1 VIEIETRRT
10 SRRLAFP
17 MVCLAAL
24 AEFIGVGILIPVLP
38 RYVRQ
43 DLGLGDLAVGIA
55 VGVFAVG
62 ALGVRPLAGR
72 WGDVRG
78 RRPLLVAGLVITAV
92 PTAAMAAGGG
102 YGAVLA
108 LRVVTGVGQALF
120 FVGGA
125 TLAAD
130 LAAPGRRGAALS
142 LFSLPIYAG
151 LGVGPALGEQLYERY
166 GAAPAF
172 VVAGALPAV
181 ALLLAPVLPDHRP
194 DPAPTG
200 AARVKGPLLHPVAF
214 GPGVVILLGLLGFIG
229 FQAYL
234 TLYSDQIGLAR
245 PELVFLLYS
254 GIVVLVRTAGAGL
267 PDRLGAARA
276 GTYANIAIA
285 TGLGVVALV
294 PHPAAVFAGTA
305 VLSTGMALQ
314 YPALM
319 SLAVGRAPEEERAR
333 VVSTFSGFFDLA
345 QAGGGAVLGAA
356 AAELGYRAAFGCG
369 ALSALLG
376 LAILRLRVTREP
388 TPAPAEPVG
397 LEPAAY
403 ELPAVD

>member
-1 VIEIETRRT
+1 VTEPETRPL
-10 SRRLAFP
+10 RRLSFP
-17 MVCLAAL
+17 LLCLAAL
-24 AEFIGVGILIPVLP
+24 AEFIGVGIMIPVLP
-38 RYVRQ
+38 RYIRQ
-43 DLGLGDLAVGIA
+43 DLGHGDLAVGIA
-55 VGVFAVG
+55 VGVFAIG

-72 WGDVRG
+72 WGDSRG
-78 RRPLLVAGLVITAV
+78 RRPLLVAGMVITAV
-92 PTAAMAAGGG
+92 PTAAMAVAGG

-108 LRVVTGVGQALF
+108 LRIVTGVGQALF

-151 LGVGPALGEQLYERY
+151 LGIGPAIGEQLYGRY
-166 GAAPAF
+166 GAPTAF
-172 VVAGALPAV
+172 AVAGALPAI
-181 ALLLAPVLPDHRP
+181 ALALAPVLPDHRP
-194 DPAPTG
+194 AAAPATR
-200 AARVKGPLLHPVAF
+200 AKGPLLHPVAF

-234 TLYSDQIGLAR
+234 ALYADQIGLAR
-245 PELVFLLYS
+245 PELVFLLYA

-276 GTYANIAIA
+276 GTVANIAIA
-285 TGLGVVALV
+285 GGLGIVALV
-294 PHPAAVFAGTA
+294 PYPAAVFAGTG
-305 VLSTGMALQ
+305 VLSVGMALQ

-376 LAILRLRVTREP
+376 LAILRLRVTRTP
-388 TPAPAEPVG
+388 TPAPAEPVT
-397 LEPAAY
+397 LEPAVY
-403 ELPAVD
+403 ELPTVD